1 MSKFYAITTDVER
14 DEFVVARANH
24 APADGLL
31 HKLGGN
37 TMKTD
42 FGLLPA
48 PRQIERLAGAYK
60 VSLERP
66 DGLSD
71 LLRAFLSDAPAVA
84 KPMRRRPGRRAEV
97 KQLEALVGVVESIR
111 TGKEGEI
118 KDCQLRVLA
127 QNCPRECKATAMAIF
142 GFLAT
147 DPSSPWND
155 QEAASLKNAYYRFKR
170 SQREENIVVT
180 SMRFVSMVSIAPR
193 DY

>member
-1 MSKFYAITTDVER
+1 M
-14 DEFVVARANH
+14 
-24 APADGLL
+24 
-31 HKLGGN
+31 
-37 TMKTD
+37 M
-42 FGLLPA
+42 
-48 PRQIERLAGAYK
+48 PRHPGREPEAALNKAIERLAGAYN

-97 KQLEALVGVVESIR
+97 RQLEALVLVVESIR
-111 TGKEGEI
+111 TGKAGEI
-118 KDCQLRVLA
+118 KDCELRALA
-127 QNCPRECKATAMAIF
+127 QNYPPECKATAMAIF

-170 SQREENIVVT
+170 DQGEGNIVVT
-180 SMRFVSMVSIAPR
+180 STRFVSMVFNCPPGLLKTNGVYTLSRTVTSLVIASPLSLLNKACR
-193 DY
+193 